1 VRHTYVVVHSGVRSG
16 KSYSVRSGD
25 RGGHGRYG
33 GHSRY
38 GADTVTQSGM
48 AQSSKAQSSKVV
60 TAVSAVSADD
70 TGFSYGKS
78 HTHHRDNL

>member
-1 VRHTYVVVHSGVRSG
+1 
-16 KSYSVRSGD
+16 
-25 RGGHGRYG
+25 
-33 GHSRY
+33 
-38 GADTVTQSGM
+38 M

-60 TAVSAVSADD
+60 TAVSGDD